1 MTVIKDT
8 GQRATLP
15 PFGEE
20 HEELRE
26 TVRKFVSKEIAP
38 NVEEWEEAREFPR
51 ELYERCAKVGFLGLK
66 FPEGYGGQG
75 GTHLHDAIWVEE
87 LARSGGWGGAPAR
100 RSARWGSPSPGRGP
114 TSPGSRPSPS
124 ASTAATSSTARR
136 PSSPT
141 ACAPTS

>member
-38 NVEEWEEAREFPR
+38 NVDGWEEAREFPR
-51 ELYERCAKVGFLGLK
+51 RLPLVDVRRDLFLDEAADRLTQLLVLLAERR
-66 FPEGYGGQG
+66 QG
-75 GTHLHDAIWVEE
+75 G
-87 LARSGGWGGAPAR
+87 ARTGVLDDRQAWL
-100 RSARWGSPSPGRGP
+100 
-114 TSPGSRPSPS
+114 
-124 ASTAATSSTARR
+124 
-136 PSSPT
+136 SSPLAGAEALAG
-141 ACAPTS
+141 ACQSSSIV